1 MKKLINSKSNCGTTL
16 QKFFSPEKE
25 EVYKLNLQSN
35 YQNQILNSLC
45 KIPKESSFNIINK
58 KNYSG
63 ALEMNE
69 LVNSVEKIKKFFPNV
84 SKLINYKINHKIEDK
99 LFKRYEHQ
107 ELENILKGKMKNNN
121 LKKEKIKKELYILRN
136 ELKIIEDEKSDA
148 LLDLNIFKDVNKY
161 INFKSEEN
169 KFRRNSKK
177 LYTLKLD
184 NKIFEKNEL
193 NNSINSRENTPK
205 NNKYNENNQIF
216 NFNNDDNNNTNNIK
230 TYSNDY
236 KSSKSSSI
244 NNIKIISYIHKNKNA
259 KMINLSN
266 KIVSLKNKKIEL
278 FKKIKVLE
286 EEKKIINLEN
296 EEIKNNLYNH
306 FLELL
311 KEGDDTRNE
320 GLSWIIK
327 EIFYLGKNVL
337 ISYLPK
343 FLDEQGIAFLF
354 KQAKIFEKIDNY
366 EQKIIN
372 LKKELVNL
380 GVINNLEKVED
391 IWKKVE
397 GTEFLGNEFIKTNL
411 NNITPNDAK
420 IYLKEKYL
428 FKSIRNKKFKYDNV
442 NINNITSIN
451 NISNDNT
458 NTNIK
463 ENSFNKVNIKK
474 ILISPNKKI
483 KKIKLSR
490 NDFNGSNEQKKKI
503 FSFSSRKSY
512 ILNINLKEVQKYRH
526 KLTIGEI
533 QKLLKET
540 KIKINHNCIKKIR
553 EYMKLNSEKKL
564 MKQLLNEMKN
574 NEIQRIFDEYTK
586 RSYYQRYMVEK
597 NVVLSALIGEDSLFE
612 LNKQLKNGKFYFNNK
627 FQ

>member
-1 MKKLINSKSNCGTTL
+1 M
-16 QKFFSPEKE
+16 
-25 EVYKLNLQSN
+25 
-35 YQNQILNSLC
+35 
-45 KIPKESSFNIINK
+45 
-58 KNYSG
+58 
-63 ALEMNE
+63 
-69 LVNSVEKIKKFFPNV
+69 
-84 SKLINYKINHKIEDK
+84 
-99 LFKRYEHQ
+99 
-107 ELENILKGKMKNNN
+107 
-121 LKKEKIKKELYILRN
+121 
-136 ELKIIEDEKSDA
+136 
-148 LLDLNIFKDVNKY
+148 
-161 INFKSEEN
+161 
-169 KFRRNSKK
+169 
-177 LYTLKLD
+177 
-184 NKIFEKNEL
+184 
-193 NNSINSRENTPK
+193 
-205 NNKYNENNQIF
+205 
-216 NFNNDDNNNTNNIK
+216 
-230 TYSNDY
+230 
-236 KSSKSSSI
+236 
-244 NNIKIISYIHKNKNA
+244 
-259 KMINLSN
+259 
-266 KIVSLKNKKIEL
+266 
-278 FKKIKVLE
+278 
-286 EEKKIINLEN
+286 
-296 EEIKNNLYNH
+296 
-306 FLELL
+306 
-311 KEGDDTRNE
+311 
-320 GLSWIIK
+320 
-327 EIFYLGKNVL
+327 
-337 ISYLPK
+337 
-343 FLDEQGIAFLF
+343 
-354 KQAKIFEKIDNY
+354 
-366 EQKIIN
+366 
-372 LKKELVNL
+372 
-380 GVINNLEKVED
+380 INNLEKVED

-428 FKSIRNKKFKYDNV
+428 FKSIRNKKFIYDNV

-483 KKIKLSR
+483 KKIKLSK